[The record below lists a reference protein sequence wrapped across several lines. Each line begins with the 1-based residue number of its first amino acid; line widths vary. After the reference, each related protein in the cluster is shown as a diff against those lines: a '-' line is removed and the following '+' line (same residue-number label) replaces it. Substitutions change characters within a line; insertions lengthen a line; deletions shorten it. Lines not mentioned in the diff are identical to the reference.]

1 MHIKDFVDSV
11 DPDKKPCNRLQP
23 SVLSA
28 IESLSVLGFFQIYQR
43 MADFVGLR
51 EGCLWTVLTYGTELV
66 LFLAVMENYV
76 LPMAE
81 TAYTRHQK

>member
-1 MHIKDFVDSV
+1 MF
-11 DPDKKPCNRLQP
+11 
-23 SVLSA
+23 
-28 IESLSVLGFFQIYQR
+28 LGFFQIYQR